1 MKKILAI
8 ICAVILAIPTM
19 YSQTAQIDAQG
30 QGEDVPVNKV
40 ETKFDKFVSSYGTFV
55 QYAEY
60 DLPNLKLYGGWI
72 NYTKIRVFT
81 DLNTNSKT
89 CFLRL
94 RSGSPDR
101 IESIA
106 YEDLVKILEAITK
119 LKEIASTAQQQGEYM
134 ETFFRSEDGFKLGF
148 YMENNKITW
157 YLTIDYQT
165 RTFKKDFDFESAF
178 VEAKIKMEDLM
189 K

>member
-1 MKKILAI
+1 M
-8 ICAVILAIPTM
+8 
-19 YSQTAQIDAQG
+19 
-30 QGEDVPVNKV
+30 
-40 ETKFDKFVSSYGTFV
+40 
-55 QYAEY
+55 
-60 DLPNLKLYGGWI
+60 
-72 NYTKIRVFT
+72 FT

-94 RSGSPDR
+94 RSGYANR

-106 YEDLVKILEAITK
+106 YEDLVKILEAIPK

-134 ETFFRSEDGFKLGF
+134 ETFVRSEDGFKIGF

-178 VEAKIKMEDLM
+178 VEAKNKMEDLM